1 MSDSTQNGAR
11 DDRMEQLMSA
21 KRHQIPQ
28 MEPVKAD
35 RERGEQRMEH
45 RSEEWSRGPR
55 DVEQLL
61 TESGMAAQMRSIA
74 RQTEE
79 TAFVFFFPLHRV
91 IHLLN

>member
-1 MSDSTQNGAR
+1 MEHEMTEWSSWCQQSDRWDHRWCLLRQIGSEAR
-11 DDRMEQLMSA
+11 QT
-21 KRHQIPQ
+21 
-28 MEPVKAD
+28 
-35 RERGEQRMEH
+35 MEH
-45 RSEEWSRGPR
+45 RSAQWSRGPR

-79 TAFVFFFPLHRV
+79 TAFVFFFPLHWV